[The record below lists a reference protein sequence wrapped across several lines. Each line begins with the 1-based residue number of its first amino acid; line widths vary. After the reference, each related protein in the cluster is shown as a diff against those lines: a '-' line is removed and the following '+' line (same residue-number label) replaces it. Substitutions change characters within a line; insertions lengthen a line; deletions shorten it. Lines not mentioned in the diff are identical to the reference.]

1 VLLFTSAGKAIRF
14 SETDVRPMGR
24 TACGVRGVTLDP
36 GHQVIALIVADGG
49 MVLSVTE
56 NGYGKRTPVEQFP
69 LRGRGGKG
77 VISIRTSDRNGD
89 QVGALLVEDSD
100 EVMLITDGGTLVR
113 TPVAD
118 ISILGRDTQGVK
130 LISLSEGEKLVG
142 IDRIASL
149 GNGGDEP
156 PSDEAAD
163 QLGEG
168 DSPNE

>member
-1 VLLFTSAGKAIRF
+1 
-14 SETDVRPMGR
+14 M
-24 TACGVRGVTLDP
+24 
-36 GHQVIALIVADGG
+36 
-49 MVLSVTE
+49 
-56 NGYGKRTPVEQFP
+56 
-69 LRGRGGKG
+69 
-77 VISIRTSDRNGD
+77 ISIRTSDRNGP

-113 TPVAD
+113 TPVEG

-149 GNGGDEP
+149 AGGEAGDEP
-156 PSDEAAD
+156 PSDEAAE